1 MKNIYNGNQ
10 TKAAEALA
18 SFAGLAGVIE
28 FALNPLL
35 GRLSDRHSFMRF
47 VDNRT
52 YGIEEENNLKEMILK
67 MIALIDTELKLTHD

>member
-52 YGIEEENNLKEMILK
+52 YNMRNLSGLGGVQR
-67 MIALIDTELKLTHD
+67 